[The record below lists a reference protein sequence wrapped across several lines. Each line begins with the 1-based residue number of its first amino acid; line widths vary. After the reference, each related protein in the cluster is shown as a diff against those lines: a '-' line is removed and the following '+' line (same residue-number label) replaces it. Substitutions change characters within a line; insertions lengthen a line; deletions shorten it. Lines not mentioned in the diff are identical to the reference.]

1 MSKFTCQ
8 ICCGEK
14 EARLEMPESSLGCNC
29 GKKICVQCFLH
40 DFEVRKVAIWMNEH
54 GMSQWEDE
62 TTLTMFLATEFQ
74 RENELE
80 TPEEVFVHPAFVE
93 FFEANYHVGKR
104 CPFCNKTCVWKVNKV
119 PQVLPSTGRLTFF
132 SPCYVQPLPMPNS
145 MPNGF

>member
-14 EARLEMPESSLGCNC
+14 DNRYEMPESSLGCNC

-80 TPEEVFVHPAFVE
+80 TPEEVFVHPKFQE

-104 CPFCNKTCVWKVNKV
+104 CPFCNKTCVWNVNKV